1 MFVRRLRNSLAICL
15 LLAAS
20 GAGAQQLNDQ
30 QLITS
35 LRQVSNA
42 APVIDPALLAQEAAA
57 NVGNGVAGQPNW
69 SQLTVLSQLLV
80 EIDFENDSVAI
91 EPTSYRTIGLIA
103 DALHHPNLLFY
114 KFLVV
119 GHTSSTGDAKHNLK
133 LSQERADA
141 IREALTTTFAIA
153 PNRLYS
159 VGVGQ
164 EMPIDAAN
172 PKAAANRRVQLVNL
186 GLVK

>member
-1 MFVRRLRNSLAICL
+1 LRSI
-15 LLAAS
+15 S
-20 GAGAQQLNDQ
+20 K
-30 QLITS
+30 TTPS
-35 LRQVSNA
+35 
-42 APVIDPALLAQEAAA
+42 
-57 NVGNGVAGQPNW
+57 
-69 SQLTVLSQLLV
+69 
-80 EIDFENDSVAI
+80 AI
-91 EPTSYRTIGLIA
+91 EPNSYRTIGLIA

-119 GHTSSTGDAKHNLK
+119 GHTSSTGDARHNLK

-186 GLVK
+186 GLIK